1 MNPISTTACFPLSPV
16 TFIMTFMS
24 NEKTVRHTR
33 NHTITENKGSEHE
46 RIHEMPSVAEI
57 KI

>member
-1 MNPISTTACFPLSPV
+1 
-16 TFIMTFMS
+16 MTFMS

-33 NHTITENKGSEHE
+33 NHTITENKGSERE